1 MPGQASLPTDVLLQ
15 VVDDLRDD
23 PSTLRHCALAC
34 RTLYDCVRPILFNI
48 ITMDEPWTSR
58 ASQLSNLLDSSP
70 SESLGALV
78 KHLKIVGPEGNP
90 VERVL
95 APEDVLIVAD
105 KLPDVRIL
113 TLEFVTFDWLED
125 LFCIVAAFPHLKA
138 LRINGLLVGDP
149 FFKRFFDNGG
159 FLSDSKPS
167 RPFPTTGFPQLRS
180 LDIRW
185 GRDDGEEPFL
195 YKLREYKASLRLQ
208 SLVIAFGGGGI
219 HQERPYVTF
228 IPDVGKSL
236 HHLSITG
243 QFHQT
248 SVGRGSP
255 HLQG

>member
-48 ITMDEPWTSR
+48 ITIDEPWTSR

-90 VERVL
+90 VEHVL

-113 TLEFVTFDWLED
+113 TLEFVAFDWLED
-125 LFCIVAAFPHLKA
+125 LFTWRHSASTGYWWETRSTDVTSIPEDSFPIQSHQ
-138 LRINGLLVGDP
+138 GH
-149 FFKRFFDNGG
+149 
-159 FLSDSKPS
+159 FL
-167 RPFPTTGFPQLRS
+167 QL
-180 LDIRW
+180 
-185 GRDDGEEPFL
+185 G
-195 YKLREYKASLRLQ
+195 SLRCAPLTYAGEWATGKNRFCT
-208 SLVIAFGGGGI
+208 SYASTR
-219 HQERPYVTF
+219 RPCAYNH
-228 IPDVGKSL
+228 S
-236 HHLSITG
+236 
-243 QFHQT
+243 
-248 SVGRGSP
+248 
-255 HLQG
+255 